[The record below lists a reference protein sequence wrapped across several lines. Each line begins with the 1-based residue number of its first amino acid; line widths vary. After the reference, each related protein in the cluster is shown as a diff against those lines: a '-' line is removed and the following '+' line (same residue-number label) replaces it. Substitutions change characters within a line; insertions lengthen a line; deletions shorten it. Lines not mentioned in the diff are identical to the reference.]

1 MTMNWS
7 TLGRYGEIRTQV
19 CCTVGV
25 LVFFSIL
32 FSFGSDVDMYGHFGG
47 MIGGY
52 FIGLAILPGM
62 EEKDTKFVVAGW
74 AGFIIYML
82 ATLLSFSFNK

>member
-1 MTMNWS
+1 MYLGFMTINWT
-7 TLGRYGEIRTQV
+7 TLGQYGEIRSQI

-32 FSFGSDVDMYGHFGG
+32 FSFGSDIDMYGHFGG

-52 FIGLAILPGM
+52 FASLAFLPG
-62 EEKDTKFVVAGW
+62 
-74 AGFIIYML
+74 I
-82 ATLLSFSFNK
+82 

>member
-1 MTMNWS
+1 MTVSCGASGIIFGIIGTYLAFMTINWT
-7 TLGRYGEIRTQV
+7 TLGRYGEIRSQI

-32 FSFGSDVDMYGHFGG
+32 FSFGSDVDTYGHFGG

-52 FIGLAILPGM
+52 FAALALLPGI
-62 EEKDTKFVVAGW
+62 E
-74 AGFIIYML
+74 
-82 ATLLSFSFNK
+82 

>member
-1 MTMNWS
+1 
-7 TLGRYGEIRTQV
+7 
-19 CCTVGV
+19 
-25 LVFFSIL
+25 
-32 FSFGSDVDMYGHFGG
+32 MYGHFGG

-82 ATLLSFSFNK
+82 ATLLSFSFNKWIVDR